1 MRIVILCLFLA
12 SCATPET
19 VETFP
24 NDAQVQRIKGK
35 IAIVSPK
42 LKEALLTDVPCGRQ
56 AGVALLGYAAGARG
70 C

>member
-12 SCATPET
+12 SCATPEP

-35 IAIVSPK
+35 IAIVSAR
-42 LKEALLTDVPCGRQ
+42 LKEALLTEILCGRQ
-56 AGVALLGYAAGARG
+56 V
-70 C
+70 